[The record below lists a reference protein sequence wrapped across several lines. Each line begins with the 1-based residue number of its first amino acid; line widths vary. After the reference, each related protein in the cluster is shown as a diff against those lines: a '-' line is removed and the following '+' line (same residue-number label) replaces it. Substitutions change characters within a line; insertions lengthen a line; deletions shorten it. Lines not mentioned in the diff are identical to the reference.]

1 MIFDLVKASAISIVL
16 AACSYPSYGQGDGL
30 PSVEFLDHMSTAI
43 VVGVG
48 TLTSTDPGS
57 PRIQIVPLRIIKG
70 EGLAINKPFEIS
82 IDVSSLGCPFT
93 SVPSQPET
101 AIWFLTTHPDGTLGF
116 SFSPKSQSC
125 HPTRSDFE
133 TSADPLPPKWVYP
146 ETLDAKDKLAYEF
159 ASSIESLHGH
169 GPVSLTMNSQL
180 LGGVSKKSGKDIYSK
195 LAASD
200 DVDTRMIGLFGLVYQ
215 GDIPTLHYL
224 SANLAELEH
233 TPAVTYYIQNNARW
247 SITHGRNGDQVVT
260 QAPAIAK
267 SLSGITNPDNIVVR
281 ELAKILQNTSD
292 QSIRYASAKALQN
305 LHSPLAT
312 TYLGPL
318 LDDDDP
324 EMRAFAIGGLSCFAN
339 GSPVIDQHHGP
350 SLSEASPFKTEE
362 TLDHFAMGR
371 QTIEKREPY
380 FLDYWRSWWSANS
393 ASITAKARS

>member
-1 MIFDLVKASAISIVL
+1 
-16 AACSYPSYGQGDGL
+16 
-30 PSVEFLDHMSTAI
+30 
-43 VVGVG
+43 
-48 TLTSTDPGS
+48 
-57 PRIQIVPLRIIKG
+57 
-70 EGLAINKPFEIS
+70 
-82 IDVSSLGCPFT
+82 
-93 SVPSQPET
+93 
-101 AIWFLTTHPDGTLGF
+101 
-116 SFSPKSQSC
+116 
-125 HPTRSDFE
+125 
-133 TSADPLPPKWVYP
+133 
-146 ETLDAKDKLAYEF
+146 
-159 ASSIESLHGH
+159 
-169 GPVSLTMNSQL
+169 
-180 LGGVSKKSGKDIYSK
+180 
-195 LAASD
+195 
-200 DVDTRMIGLFGLVYQ
+200 MIGLFGLVYQ

-339 GSPVIDQHHGP
+339 GSPVIDQHHEP
-350 SLSEASPFKTEE
+350 SSLGSQPVQN
-362 TLDHFAMGR
+362 GR
-371 QTIEKREPY
+371 NT
-380 FLDYWRSWWSANS
+380 
-393 ASITAKARS
+393 

>member
-1 MIFDLVKASAISIVL
+1 LIFDLVRASAISIVL
-16 AACSYPSYGQGDGL
+16 AACSYPSYGEADGL

-48 TLTSTDPGS
+48 TLTSTNPSS
-57 PRIQIVPLRIIKG
+57 PKIQIVPLRIIKG
-70 EGLAINKPFEIS
+70 EGLAINKPLEIE
-82 IDVSSLGCPFT
+82 IEVKSLGCTFT
-93 SVPSQPET
+93 SAQSQPET

-133 TSADPLPPKWVYP
+133 TSAAPLPSKWVYP
-146 ETLDAKDKLAYEF
+146 ETLDPKDKLGYEF

-169 GPVSLTMNSQL
+169 GPFSLIMNSQL
-180 LGGVSKKSGKDIYSK
+180 LIGVSKKSGKDIFSK

-200 DVDTRMIGLFGLVYQ
+200 DVNTRMIGLSGLLSQ
-215 GDIPTLHYL
+215 GDIPTLHYV
-224 SANLAELEH
+224 SANLADLEH
-233 TPAVTYYIQNNARW
+233 TPAVTYYIQNNDRW
-247 SITHGRNGDQVVT
+247 PITHGGNGDHVAT
-260 QAPAIAK
+260 QAPAIAQ
-267 SLSGITNPDNIVVR
+267 SLSGITNPANTVVR

-305 LHSPLAT
+305 LHSALAT
-312 TYLGPL
+312 IYLGAL

-350 SLSEASPFKTEE
+350 SLSGASAFKTEE

-380 FLDYWRSWWSANS
+380 FLDYWRSWWSANG